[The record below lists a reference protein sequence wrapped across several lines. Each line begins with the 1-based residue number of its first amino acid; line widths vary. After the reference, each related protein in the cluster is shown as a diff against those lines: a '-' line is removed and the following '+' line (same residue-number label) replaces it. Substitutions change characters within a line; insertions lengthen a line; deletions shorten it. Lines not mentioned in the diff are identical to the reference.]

1 MTRTKLL
8 AITLFLSGITRAQL
22 LTVATGNMKKLSLI
36 IAFLTSCIFNSYA
49 QANLYGSAG
58 SIITVQSGAILYV
71 NGDFTVESTGSLTN
85 AGTVIIERTGT
96 NTANFTDNKLAP
108 HSYGNGLFVFP
119 GSGGTQTMKGSVFYD
134 LQINNVSGVTM
145 LGSQTVSNSLLL
157 TNGSLSIG
165 ANTLTLNGPVSGSG
179 KLKGSSVS
187 VLTIGGAAGTLNFEQ
202 TSAATR
208 SLNDLTLNTG
218 ATAVLGNALDVYGTI
233 GLTSASLNLNAQNLT
248 LKSNSANT
256 ARIANLTGSTLSGAT
271 NVTMERYIKLRSPGT
286 GDGIGNNG
294 RAYRLLA
301 PTVNTA
307 GSIKANWMEGGMNTA
322 IGTNI
327 NPVANFG
334 TQITGSGGNVN
345 GFDVT
350 ASNSSSLY
358 NAANAVTPTYS
369 TVGSTAGTLNALT
382 GYFLYLRG
390 DRSMNMQVPLGA
402 NMPTSHTTLRTT
414 GMLVTGTVNSFTNS
428 FTGGGALNLVT
439 NPYPSPIDWSL
450 VQPACTNVT
459 TSYTLWDPNFG
470 TRGGFVT
477 VTTGGVA
484 SSGSATQFIQPGQ
497 AFFVESSGGIS
508 TVSIQESHKS
518 AGNNNMVFIV
528 NAPPVESFRTELYFN
543 EPNSFRRIA
552 DGVVAIYDNNYSA
565 AVDSNDA
572 KEINNWDENI
582 AIAREGKHLAIEQ
595 RPVIATRDTLPLFM
609 NNMKQQA
616 YEFEFTPSVFTN
628 IGLKAELLDNYL
640 GTRTLLSVTSAVV
653 VPFTVTADSGS
664 FANNRFIVLFGPSTT
679 LPIDIITIKAQA
691 KNLPA
696 GQGGKGV
703 QVEWTTRT
711 ETDMDRYEVERAND
725 AMQFSRHNTNAAT
738 GNNNLPVNYSWLDAA
753 PEQGNN
759 FYRIKAIGKS
769 GGIKYSSIV
778 KVTIGNAKPSISVA
792 PNLVTNNEIALQLTN
807 LNKGTYTLILYNNL
821 GQKIYST
828 PLKHSGGSANKN
840 ITLSMNISTGTYRLV
855 LIGEYNDGLTTT
867 IIKN

>member
-1 MTRTKLL
+1 
-8 AITLFLSGITRAQL
+8 
-22 LTVATGNMKKLSLI
+22 MKKLSLI
-36 IAFLTSCIFNSYA
+36 IAFLATCIFNIYA
-49 QANLYGSAG
+49 QSGLYGSAG
-58 SIITVQSGAILYV
+58 SIITVQSGATLYV
-71 NGDFTVESTGSLTN
+71 NGDFMVESTGSLTN
-85 AGTVIIERTGT
+85 AGTITIERTGT
-96 NTANFTDNKLAP
+96 NTANFTDNNLAL

-119 GSGGTQTMKGSVFYD
+119 GTGGTQTMKGSVFYD

-179 KLKGSSVS
+179 KLKGSAASG
-187 VLTIGGAAGTLNFEQ
+187 LTIGGVAGTLNFEQ
-202 TSAATR
+202 TSAVTR

-256 ARIANLTGSTLSGAT
+256 ARIGNLTGSTLSGAT

-301 PTVNTA
+301 PTVNTT

-327 NPVANFG
+327 NPVTNYGA
-334 TQITGSGGNVN
+334 QISGAGGNVN

-350 ASNSSSLY
+350 QSNAASLY
-358 NAANAVTPTYS
+358 ATTNAVIPTYAAI
-369 TVGSTAGTLNALT
+369 GSTTGSLNALT

-414 GMLVTGTVNSFTNS
+414 GTLVTGPVASFTNA

-450 VQPACTNVT
+450 VQPAGTNIT
-459 TSYTLWDPNFG
+459 TAYTFWDPNFG

-477 VTTGGVA
+477 VNTAGVA
-484 SSGSATQFIQPGQ
+484 SSGSATQFIQSGQ
-497 AFFVESSGGIS
+497 AFFVESAGGIP

-528 NAPPVESFRTELYFN
+528 NGPPVESFRTELYFT
-543 EPNSFRRIA
+543 EPNGYRRIA
-552 DGVVAIYDNNYSA
+552 DGAVAVYDNNYSA
-565 AVDSNDA
+565 TTDGNDA
-572 KEINNWDENI
+572 REVNNWDENI
-582 AIAREGKHLAIEQ
+582 SIDRDGKHLAIEQ
-595 RPVIATRDTLPLFM
+595 RPVITTCDSLPIFM

-616 YEFEFTPSVFTN
+616 YEFEFTPSAFTN
-628 IGLKAELLDNYL
+628 TSLEAALIDNYM
-640 GTRTLLSVTSAVV
+640 GTRTPLSVTDAVV
-653 VPFTVTADSGS
+653 VPFTVTVDSGS
-664 FANNRFIVLFGPSTT
+664 FAKNRFIVMFGRAAVPVS
-679 LPIDIITIKAQA
+679 PI
-691 KNLPA
+691 
-696 GQGGKGV
+696 
-703 QVEWTTRT
+703 
-711 ETDMDRYEVERAND
+711 
-725 AMQFSRHNTNAAT
+725 S
-738 GNNNLPVNYSWLDAA
+738 
-753 PEQGNN
+753 
-759 FYRIKAIGKS
+759 
-769 GGIKYSSIV
+769 
-778 KVTIGNAKPSISVA
+778 NAKPAISVA
-792 PNLVTNNEIALQLTN
+792 PNPITNNEIRLLLTN

-828 PLKHSGGSANKN
+828 AFEHSGGSTTKN
-840 ITLSMNISTGTYRLV
+840 IPLGINMPTGSYRL
-855 LIGEYNDGLTTT
+855 LLRGAHEHMTTT